1 METDIRLLIA
11 KWGQP
16 RFPFLLFIWAF
27 VVWLFS
33 MTKID
38 NKGYPDFRSSD
49 CKKRDIRPCGLVIAR
64 RNPAKLLHFVEH
76 SLDAVAIL
84 VCLEVAGRRVFAV
97 RFWRDDWQNA
107 MDQQLLADSVA
118 IVTLVGEEQF
128 GLANRNGQQSGNSTV
143 IRSLPTGQD
152 KAKRTSLTVRAGV
165 DFCRKT
171 AA

>member
-1 METDIRLLIA
+1 MLTNDGSQILTAAIA
-11 KWGQP
+11 KN
-16 RFPFLLFIWAF
+16 AANDNF
-27 VVWLFS
+27 VLS
-33 MTKID
+33 
-38 NKGYPDFRSSD
+38 
-49 CKKRDIRPCGLVIAR
+49 KR
-64 RNPAKLLHFVEH
+64 
-76 SLDAVAIL
+76 VAIL

-118 IVTLVGEEQF
+118 IVALVGEKQF
-128 GLANRNGQQSGNSTV
+128 GLANRNGQQIRNSTV

-152 KAKRTSLTVRAGV
+152 KAKRASLTVRAGV